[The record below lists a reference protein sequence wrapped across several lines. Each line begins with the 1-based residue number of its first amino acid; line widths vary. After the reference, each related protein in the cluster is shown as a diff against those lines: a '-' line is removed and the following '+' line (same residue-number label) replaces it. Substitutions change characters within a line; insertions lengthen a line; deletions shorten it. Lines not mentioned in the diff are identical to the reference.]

1 MTIQM
6 VYHFSIGDLKLVEN
20 NGQLTEVLPVTSPQ
34 TVQQQEH
41 SELLAKAARQI
52 KEYLAGQRQ
61 KFDLPLAFTGT
72 AFQQQVWQYLLTIPY
87 GETRTYQA
95 VARAIGK
102 PQAVRAVGHAI
113 GQNKLLLV
121 VPCHRVLGKNGSL
134 TGYAGGLAMKK
145 QLLALEHLHQN
156 KN

>member
-1 MTIQM
+1 M